1 MTEINQNN
9 RIQQLE
15 ALLEADKK
23 DSFLLFA
30 LAKEHEKL
38 EDFDKAIEI
47 FETLLE
53 SDPDYIGLYYH
64 LGSLYFECSLPEKA
78 INICSIGINI
88 CKTKGDLHALSELQ
102 NLKMNIEIE

>member
-1 MTEINQNN
+1 LTEINQNN

-15 ALLEADKK
+15 ALLEADKT

-30 LAKEHEKL
+30 LAKEHEKI

-47 FETLLE
+47 FEDLHK

-64 LGSLYFECSLPEKA
+64 LATLYHECSLSEKA

-88 CKTKGDLHALSELQ
+88 CKTEGDSHALAELQ